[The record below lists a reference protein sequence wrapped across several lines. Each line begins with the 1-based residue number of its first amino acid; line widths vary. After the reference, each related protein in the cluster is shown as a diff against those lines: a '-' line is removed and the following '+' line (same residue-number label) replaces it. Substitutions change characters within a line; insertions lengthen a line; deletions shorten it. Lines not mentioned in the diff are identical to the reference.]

1 MTSSDDRHL
10 LRGLPH
16 RVGCSHGA
24 AHVGACDGT
33 WSTWGPMGGGVRR
46 RCPEGPAEAH
56 LTLRPQA
63 SPDDTHLERLLHFP
77 QLRKEKRPLRFQGR
91 GAPLPAPRGRRRHR
105 LLSQQRV
112 ALRPASCSGPSP
124 LPALLASNSLGTST
138 PPCLLWS
145 PHGGRASTALGAVSG
160 LPAAA
165 GGPSSQH
172 EPRMAGR
179 MVRAVGRR
187 CAGHLPD
194 SCTPTRPGR
203 RGVSTS

>member
-1 MTSSDDRHL
+1 MTATCC
-10 LRGLPH
+10 
-16 RVGCSHGA
+16 VGFHTASGA
-24 AHVGACDGT
+24 ATERHTLGPATGRGACGAQ
-33 WSTWGPMGGGVRR
+33 WGGLRR

-63 SPDDTHLERLLHFP
+63 SPDDTHLESLLHFP
-77 QLRKEKRPLRFQGR
+77 QLREEKRPLRFQGR

-165 GGPSSQH
+165 GGPPSQH